1 VAQPAAA
8 GAKPAA
14 GVIATL
20 GYCRITRFE
29 LHDGDTFRRA
39 DLQLPYAFV
48 WSDREIRVDGF
59 DAWETSRGRRTVGEI
74 TEAELAKGK
83 LATQDAADC
92 LAQAD
97 AVYLQAEVRPRWTYE
112 RLLGTVWFDP
122 PGPDSTL
129 VNFGDWMRAR
139 NHARPTD
146 PVLEQQAKAKQKA
159 AAAKVSKSL
168 FRAK

>member
-1 VAQPAAA
+1 MDAARPVAH
-8 GAKPAA
+8 
-14 GVIATL
+14 L
-20 GYCRITRFE
+20 GYCRLTRFE
-29 LHDGDTFRRA
+29 LHDGDTLVRT

-59 DAWETSRGRRTVGEI
+59 DAWETSRSRRTVGEI

-83 LATQDAADC
+83 LAAQDAADC
-92 LAQAD
+92 LAKAD

-122 PGPDSTL
+122 PGLDNTL

-139 NHARPTD
+139 GHARPTD
-146 PVLEQQAKAKQKA
+146 PVLEKEAKALKKA
-159 AAAKVSKSL
+159 AAEKVSKAL